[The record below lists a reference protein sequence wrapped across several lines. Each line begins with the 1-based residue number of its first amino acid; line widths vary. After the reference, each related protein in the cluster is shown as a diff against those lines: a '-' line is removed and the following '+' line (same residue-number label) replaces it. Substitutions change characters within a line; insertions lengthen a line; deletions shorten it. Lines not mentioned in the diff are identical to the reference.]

1 MEPYHVEVEGKMI
14 EGIQII
20 GILFGLIMVY
30 LTYLYYKK
38 QSYSTQS
45 FILWMVIWVGF
56 LGATIFPS
64 SLYGVMEELSIQRTV
79 DFFIIGGFMFFA
91 VVIFHLFVIIKRLE
105 KQIEEVVR
113 KTAIK
118 KAK

>member
-1 MEPYHVEVEGKMI
+1 MI

-20 GILFGLIMVY
+20 GVLFGLVMVY
-30 LTYLYYKK
+30 LTYLYYKR
-38 QSYSTQS
+38 QSYSTRS
-45 FILWMVIWVGF
+45 FVLWMAVW
-56 LGATIFPS
+56 LIFIVTTVFPA
-64 SLYGVMEELSIQRTV
+64 SLYGIMEELAIERTV

-91 VVIFHLFVIIKRLE
+91 VIIFYLFVIIKSLE
-105 KQIEEVVR
+105 KKIEQVVR